1 MKKIYKDKILNIDNT
16 DLFDNKFLFDYLEID
31 NNKSEIEVI
40 HLSELLEKRKN
51 LEILEKVNEKPAMYS
66 NVYSPED
73 ELEIFS

>member
-1 MKKIYKDKILNIDNT
+1 MKKIYKDNILNIDNT